1 MNKPYI
7 SPETKL
13 NELTLKSVIIGA
25 TLSVVLGAANAYFG
39 LFSGLTVSA
48 SIPAAVISMAVL
60 KAFKNSNILENNLIQ
75 TAASAGESLA
85 AGIIFTLP
93 ALVIMGY
100 WESFNYIETTLIAIC
115 GGVLGVLFTI
125 PLRKALIVKEKLT
138 FPEGVATAEVLKTG
152 EKGRDSIKYLII
164 GSLLGG
170 LYKFGF
176 EALNLWSGLFEKAIL
191 LKERYYL
198 YFSLNLS
205 PALVAVG
212 YIVGLNISFLVFLGG
227 VISWYLGIPLYILL
241 RGVPE
246 DLSSVQIGGEVW
258 SSHIRYLGVGA
269 MIVGGLW
276 ALVGLR
282 STLGQALKAALE
294 AFKKGSKSLST
305 TSRTELDTPM
315 SWVLIG
321 IGVMTIPIFFIYLT
335 LIKDVP
341 ITLFM
346 SLIMIV
352 AGFLFSAVAGYMAG
366 LVGSS
371 NNPISGVTIATIL
384 TTALLLL
391 LLMGTSDPARG
402 AAGAILVGAIVC
414 CAAAIAGDNMQDLK
428 AGHILGS
435 TPRNQQIMQMVGV
448 VSGALLIAP
457 ILNLLLASKG
467 IGLPTLLH
475 PNPLSAPQ
483 GTLMM
488 SVASGIFGGNLP
500 WDIIVIGGF
509 IGVLIIA
516 ADEYLKRKKSNFKMP
531 VLAVAVGLYLPFE
544 LDSSIFIGGLIA
556 WLLEKGYQKAQ
567 NSTSVDQ
574 AKNAGLLMASGLI
587 TGEALI
593 GILIAV
599 LTAVQ
604 WNFSISDDPLGGS
617 LIGLLILTIILIY
630 FYQMVS
636 KIAKK

>member
-7 SPETKL
+7 SPETKF

-48 SIPAAVISMAVL
+48 SIPAAVISMAIL

-100 WESFNYIETTLIAIC
+100 WESFNYLETTLIAIC

-125 PLRKALIVKEKLT
+125 PLRKALIVKEKLA

-152 EKGRDSIKYLII
+152 EKGGDAIKYLII

-227 VISWYLGIPLYILL
+227 VISWYVGIPLYILIK
-241 RGVPE
+241 GAPE
-246 DLSSVQIGGEVW
+246 GLSAIQIGGEIW

-282 STLGQALKAALE
+282 SALGQAFEAGVE
-294 AFKKGSKSLST
+294 AFKKGSKALST

-321 IGVMTIPIFFIYLT
+321 IGVMTVPIFLIYLT
-335 LIKDVP
+335 IIKDVP

-391 LLMGTSDPARG
+391 LLMGTSDPAKG

-467 IGLPTLLH
+467 IGVPTLLH

-483 GTLMM
+483 ATLMM

-509 IGVLIIA
+509 IGVLIIL
-516 ADEYLKRKKSNFKMP
+516 ADEYFKRKKGNFKMP

-617 LIGLLILTIILIY
+617 LLGLLILTAILIY